1 MKTLWHSHFE
11 STRGVILVTS
21 RATNPVAE
29 TATLFV
35 FLALALFFFI
45 KPTTPNW
52 PDLPPPV
59 VPASDL
65 APGPMR
71 PRAVLT
77 DPPQAM
83 INGFVRDCNDCHRL
97 MKPPVEAARRLTQHT
112 HLVLDHGMNDRCF
125 NCHSRENRN
134 RLVSHTE
141 ATIGFDQ
148 SEQLCAQCHGPTYRD
163 WQRGVHG
170 KSVGSWIIG
179 SERRVRF
186 TCVQC
191 HNPHAP
197 RYAPMHPLPS
207 PHTLRM
213 GDQRVNRELEEEERD
228 NPLLRYQREEDW
240 PYKPIHVGIESEPSP
255 YDTPSQTDEN
265 GDAGKEEH

>member
-1 MKTLWHSHFE
+1 MTLPRHHFTPLRRVYPVT
-11 STRGVILVTS
+11 TRG
-21 RATNPVAE
+21 TNPAPE
-29 TATLFV
+29 TATLIV
-35 FLALALFFFI
+35 FLALAAFFFVR
-45 KPTTPNW
+45 PTTTNW
-52 PDLPPPV
+52 PDVPPPV
-59 VPASDL
+59 VSASAL
-65 APGPMR
+65 VPGPMR
-71 PRAVLT
+71 PGALLT

-97 MKPPVEAARRLTQHT
+97 MKPPAEAARRLTQHT

-134 RLVSHTE
+134 RLVSHTQ

-163 WQRGVHG
+163 WERGIHG
-170 KSVGSWIIG
+170 KSVGSWVIG
-179 SERRVRF
+179 GPQRVRL

-197 RYAPMHPLPS
+197 RYAPMHPLPG

-213 GDQRVNRELEEEERD
+213 GDQRSNGEFEEHQKD

-240 PYKPIHVGIESEPSP
+240 PYKPIHVGVEPEPSP
-255 YDTPSQTDEN
+255 YDTPPQSDQT
-265 GDAGKEEH
+265 GDDGKEEQ